1 MTIFINLIKEIWCT
15 FDEAAF
21 YILFGLI
28 LAGFIYATIKKDKI
42 MKHLGER
49 NFKSVLKAALF
60 GVPLP
65 LCSCGV
71 IPTAISLRKGGAS
84 KGATLSFLI
93 STPESGIDSMA
104 LSYALLDPIMTI
116 FRPIAAFLTALVAGM
131 GENIFGN
138 KDKAEIVVRDK
149 PCTSCSGEEA
159 KPPVAHLSLAEKLKK
174 GMDFAFTDL
183 LGDIAKW
190 FTLGIIIAGIISFFV
205 PDTFIVQH
213 LSSGWQAYVFILL
226 AGIPLYVCA
235 SASTPIAA
243 AMILKGM
250 SPGVA
255 LVFLL
260 VGPATNVATILVIG
274 KILGRRAAA
283 IYLISI
289 AFCAIALGLLLN
301 YIYWINNINVKAGL
315 GKAGEMMPHSF
326 KVLSAILLIFLML
339 RAIKLRT
346 ASKVR

>member
-1 MTIFINLIKEIWCT
+1 MDIFINLIKEIWHT

-21 YILFGLI
+21 YILFGLV
-28 LAGFIYATIKKDKI
+28 LAGLIHAMIKKDQI
-42 MKHLGER
+42 GEHFGPR
-49 NFKSVLKAALF
+49 KFKSVLKAALF

-71 IPTAISLRKGGAS
+71 IPTAISLRKSGAS

-93 STPESGIDSMA
+93 STPESGIDSIA

-116 FRPIAAFLTALVAGM
+116 FRPIAAFVTALVAGV
-131 GENIFGN
+131 GENIFGG
-138 KDKAEIVVRDK
+138 KDEKEAPLEEKPCGSCGGDK
-149 PCTSCSGEEA
+149 PSNPA
-159 KPPVAHLSLAEKLKK
+159 RHLSFKEKLKS
-174 GMDFAFTDL
+174 GMNFAFNDL

-190 FTLGIIIAGIISFFV
+190 FMLGIIIAGIISFFV
-205 PDTFIVQH
+205 PDTFIVEH

-274 KILGRRAAA
+274 KILGRRAVA

-289 AFCAIALGLLLN
+289 AFCAVALGLLLN
-301 YIYWINNINVKAGL
+301 YIYMINDISVMANL
-315 GKAGEMMPHSF
+315 GKAGEMMPHPL
-326 KVLSAILLIFLML
+326 KTLSSVLLIIFMVLAM
-339 RAIKLRT
+339 RRT
-346 ASKVR
+346 KRSP